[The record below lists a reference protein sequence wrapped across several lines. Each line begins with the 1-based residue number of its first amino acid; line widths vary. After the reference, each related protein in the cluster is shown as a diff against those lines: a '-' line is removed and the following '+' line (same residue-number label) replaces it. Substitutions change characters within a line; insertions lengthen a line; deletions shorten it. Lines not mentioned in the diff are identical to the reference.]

1 MSRDVTVEEVMTRGV
16 WQISPSR
23 AVTEAAGIMADEEVG
38 FLPVTGS
45 EGGVV
50 GVLTMRDLVVRV
62 VSARLPLSTR
72 VADVM
77 TEAVVCCRAS
87 DELSI
92 CEHLMLA
99 HQVTRLVVVDD
110 TGRLAG
116 VVTQWDLARYED
128 ERRLRQVLADL
139 SARTT
144 LVH

>member
-1 MSRDVTVEEVMTRGV
+1 
-16 WQISPSR
+16 
-23 AVTEAAGIMADEEVG
+23 
-38 FLPVTGS
+38 
-45 EGGVV
+45 VV